1 MAAEVGDR
9 WFRAYGCGL
18 WYTLFYPLQDWT
30 QTAEA
35 IAVKTVIIKSMIFLR
50 VSFFIGTIRFI
61 GK

>member
-1 MAAEVGDR
+1 MAKKER
-9 WFRAYGCGL
+9 WMKPNIHRSF
-18 WYTLFYPLQDWT
+18 FYPPQDWT

>member
-1 MAAEVGDR
+1 MAKKER
-9 WFRAYGCGL
+9 WMKPNIHRSF
-18 WYTLFYPLQDWT
+18 FYPPQDWT

-35 IAVKTVIIKSMIFLR
+35 IAVKTVIIKLIIFLR